1 MHTTKEGELTIV
13 AKKPSAAA
21 KNVGRRDLA
30 SQDKSSLPIYH
41 QLYTILRQD
50 ITDGVYP
57 EDQPL
62 PTEMALSSN
71 FNVSRVTVRR
81 ALDMLEREGLVIR
94 RQGIGTFARP
104 PEESSAAGR
113 LSGLIENLITLGIE
127 TTAELLAFDDQAAT
141 PPLVAK
147 TLKITPGGPCLYI
160 QRLRCHKSKPVSLTA
175 MYLPQAFNRI
185 ISRTQLDDRPVV
197 RILEQAG
204 IIPASAEQTISAIA
218 ADDQVASRLNVAT
231 GSPVIR
237 LRRTVFDHEGKPIL
251 YQQSLYNPDRYEYY
265 MLLSRDN
272 SSARPQWRHLG

>member
-1 MHTTKEGELTIV
+1 MPATKEGELTIV
-13 AKKPSAAA
+13 AKKPAAA

-104 PEESSAAGR
+104 PEDSATAGR

-127 TTAELLAFDDQAAT
+127 TTAELLSYDDNAPT

-147 TLKITPGGPCLYI
+147 TLKIAPGEPCLAV
-160 QRLRCHKSKPVSLTA
+160 QRLRCHKDKPVSLTT
-175 MYLPQAFNRI
+175 MYMPQEFSRI
-185 ISRTQLDDRPVV
+185 VTRTQLDDRPVV

-204 IIPASAEQTISAIA
+204 MIPSSAEQTISAIA
-218 ADDQVASRLNVAT
+218 ADDQVASRLHVAT
-231 GSPVIR
+231 GSPIIR